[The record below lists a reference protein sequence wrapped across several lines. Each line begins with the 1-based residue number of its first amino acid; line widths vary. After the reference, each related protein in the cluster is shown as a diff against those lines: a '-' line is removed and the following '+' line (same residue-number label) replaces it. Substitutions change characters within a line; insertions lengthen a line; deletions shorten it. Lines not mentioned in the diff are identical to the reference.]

1 VRGHSFPPEGTGDA
15 NELLKTKPN
24 TATFWSG
31 KTDGVGGAEKALEI
45 AKQNGGT
52 TLEGMIE
59 SKGIQMPDWDTSNP
73 ASIKAWEDASATYA
87 NIS

>member
-31 KTDGVGGAEKALEI
+31 KTDGVGGAEKSLGNCQ
-45 AKQNGGT
+45 AKWRDNT
-52 TLEGMIE
+52 RRNDR
-59 SKGIQMPDWDTSNP
+59 K
-73 ASIKAWEDASATYA
+73 
-87 NIS
+87 